1 MTTSWDISTAS
12 STGPSYDVP
21 VSDPITDNPSCLY
34 FSPTGDKLYYIDN
47 NTNLRELTLP
57 TVSVVA
63 ELSTGSFSGSD
74 VGKTITANGGV
85 FFLESTEG
93 DVQVIS
99 EPTTYDDVSS
109 GNWGLYATLYEDNK
123 LSLSYYND
131 DRFNAS
137 LTTETDVWSTTVGRV
152 SAMSEDGKYL
162 FYHFSNTIYQFE
174 LETPYV
180 ISENRTLIGTY
191 AQTASTFGQMALK
204 PDGTHLYVMSY
215 NAPNETLIDIEMSTA
230 WDINTA
236 TENATYVLAVPYN
249 VFSVSFSDNGTY
261 FYTIGDDAVQLIL
274 PYKMTTPWDITTASY
289 GGTSYDPTDS
299 FAIKS
304 VGFSKGGKH
313 MYLASNTGDK
323 VDHYELPVPWA
334 IDTAVYKDSTADI
347 GNDPQAVLLVG
358 NNKYMFVGDATF
370 MRFELGTKS
379 YVSGSYEPSVSKST
393 SQIDTEYWID
403 INSITANETVNAG
416 TSHYAFSVDNRVT
429 WAIYSSSGSRN
440 IARNNEGTWEY
451 NSNATFASETWT
463 AASSNTEFQAIQD
476 AFSIVATRTN
486 STAAE
491 LSAASPLPTLGTELD
506 SAVILYTAS
515 ATNASNQVSG
525 ISINYDANIL
535 NQGAVLGTDY
545 NYDYPAADQV
555 RITSLANQ
563 NLKIRVV

>member
-1 MTTSWDISTAS
+1 MTTAWDISTAA
-12 STGPSYDVP
+12 STGPSYNVP
-21 VSDPITDNPSCLY
+21 VSSPITNNPSSLY
-34 FSPTGDKLYYIDN
+34 FSPTGDKLYYINN
-47 NTNLRELTLP
+47 NTTLRELTLP
-57 TVSVVA
+57 TTGIVA
-63 ELSTGSFSGSD
+63 ELSTGSFSASD
-74 VGKTITANGGV
+74 VGKTITANGGI
-85 FFLESTEG
+85 FFLESSAG
-93 DVQVIS
+93 DVQIIQ
-99 EPTTYDDVSS
+99 EPSSYDSVSS
-109 GNWGLYATLYEDNK
+109 GNWGLYSLGYENNE
-123 LSLSYYND
+123 LALSYYND

-137 LTTETDVWSTTVGRV
+137 LTTETDVWSTTVGRI

-162 FYHFSNTIYQFE
+162 FYFSSNTVYQYE

-204 PDGTHLYVMSY
+204 PDGTHLYIMSY
-215 NAPNETLIDIEMSTA
+215 FSPNETLIDIEMTTA

-236 TENATYVLAVPYN
+236 TENATYALVGMTDNA
-249 VFSVSFSDNGTY
+249 FSVSFSDNGNY
-261 FYTIGDDAVQLIL
+261 FYTIDDAPVQLVRQ
-274 PYKMTTPWDITTASY
+274 YKMTTPWDITTASSIE
-289 GGTSYDPTDS
+289 TYDPTNT
-299 FAIKS
+299 AQAKS
-304 VGFSKGGKH
+304 VAFSKGGKH
-313 MYLASNTGDK
+313 MYLSDNNGDK
-323 VDHYELPVPWA
+323 VDHYELAVPWA

-347 GNDPQAVLLVG
+347 GNDPQAVHLIG
-358 NNKYMFVGDATF
+358 NNRYMFVGDATF
-370 MRFELGTKS
+370 MRFEIGTKN
-379 YVSGSYEPSVSKST
+379 YVAGSYLPAISKST
-393 SQIDTEYWID
+393 SQIDTEYWTD
-403 INSITANETVNAG
+403 INSITANETINAG

-440 IARNNEGTWEY
+440 IARNNAGTWEY
-451 NSNATFASETWT
+451 NSNVTFASETWT
-463 AASSNTEFQAIQD
+463 AASLNTESQAIQD

-491 LSAASPLPTLGTELD
+491 LAAASVLPTLATELD

-515 ATNASNQVSG
+515 ATNASNQVAG